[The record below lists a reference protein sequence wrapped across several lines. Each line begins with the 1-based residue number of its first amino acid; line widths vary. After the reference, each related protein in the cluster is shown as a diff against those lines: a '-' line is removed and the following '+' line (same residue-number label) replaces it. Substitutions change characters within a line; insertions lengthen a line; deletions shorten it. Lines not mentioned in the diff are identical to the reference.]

1 MGQRKLRP
9 SGEMSGMGV
18 RKNLIPPAGIA
29 RRLATQSLLVGIG
42 YGTFLTGSAVFF
54 TRVVGLR
61 PHEIGLGLSAAAAAA
76 LLLAVPLS
84 ALADRVGPLLL
95 WGRVTA
101 VQGLLFALW
110 PLVRG
115 FVGFIAVMVLLE
127 LVAMVAQAGRSV
139 YLIEALA
146 PEDRV
151 RTQAFS
157 RSWLNVGWSLGA
169 GLAALALALDTLPG
183 YYGMVLV
190 NSVVLLANSFFVT
203 RLPALVRHREQ
214 RAERPRASEVFRDR
228 PYLAVTAVCAVLAC
242 YMTVAM
248 EVAPLWLLHNTDA
261 PRWWLGVL
269 TVTNTLMAT
278 TMQVALTRGTHTLTG
293 AVRSLRLGALA
304 ATLGCPI
311 YLLAGGTTGWPTMAA
326 MFGATVLLTMSEL
339 LYSAGAWTVM
349 AELPPPDRRGA
360 YLGAFRM
367 GTSAQSMIAPAGLIA
382 LAVTTGGWGWLAIA
396 AMFAVGALVIGPVV
410 ARAADSRPNLRA
422 TTPAAATAA

>member
-1 MGQRKLRP
+1 
-9 SGEMSGMGV
+9 MGV
-18 RKNLIPPAGIA
+18 RDNLIPPAGIA
-29 RRLATQSLLVGIG
+29 RRLSAQNLLAGIG

-84 ALADRVGPLLL
+84 ALADRMGPLTL
-95 WGRVTA
+95 WSRATA
-101 VQGLLFALW
+101 VQALLFGCW

-115 FVGFIAVMVLLE
+115 FGAFIAVIVAVE
-127 LVAMVAQAGRSV
+127 LAATVAQAGRSV

-146 PEDRV
+146 PEERV

-169 GLAALALALDTLPG
+169 GLAALALALDIRPA

-190 NSVVLLANSFFVT
+190 NGVVLLANSYFIAK
-203 RLPALVRHREQ
+203 LPALVRHEKQHAART
-214 RAERPRASEVFRDR
+214 RAREVFRDR
-228 PYLAVTAVCAVLAC
+228 PYLAVTAVCAVLAS
-242 YMTVAM
+242 YITVAM
-248 EVAPLWLLHNTDA
+248 EVAPLWLLHRTDA

-278 TMQVALTRGTHTLTG
+278 TLQVALTRGTHTLTG
-293 AVRSLRLGALA
+293 AVRSLRLGALTA
-304 ATLGCPI
+304 ALGCPI
-311 YLLAGGTTGWPTMAA
+311 YLVAGGTAGWPTMAVLLA
-326 MFGATVLLTMSEL
+326 ATVLLTLSEL

-349 AELPPPDRRGA
+349 AELPPPDQRGA

-367 GTSAQSMIAPAGLIA
+367 GTSAQAMIAPAGLIA
-382 LAVTTGGWGWLAIA
+382 LAVSTGGWGWLAIA
-396 AMFAVGALVIGPVV
+396 AMFAVGGLVVGPVV
-410 ARAADSRPNLRA
+410 VRAAGSRPSLRA
-422 TTPAAATAA
+422 TAPATATAA